1 MTFEARQP
9 PFEKM
14 EILSIKPQIFSQK
27 WPKISNLSKDLL
39 RATTSLFRATKSALR
54 DTKGLLRAT
63 TSVFRAVYMILYL
76 YMIMILNMNLI
87 MNLNKQQR
95 LRAYFFT
102 KSIQIAINNIND
114 NSRQLVIVGSIR
126 LQNFTTDRNQP
137 VVQPF
142 IF

>member
-1 MTFEARQP
+1 MTFEARQT

-27 WPKISNLSKDLL
+27 WHKISNLSKPLL
-39 RATTSLFRATKSALR
+39 RATTRLFR

-63 TSVFRAVYMILYL
+63 TSVFRDTTSGFRAVYMILYL

-102 KSIQIAINNIND
+102 ISIQIAINNIND
-114 NSRQLVIVGSIR
+114 NSRQVVIIGSIR
-126 LQNFTTDRNQP
+126 LQDFTTDRNQP